1 MSGTDELL
9 PIGVLAR
16 SLGISESTIRR
27 MEAAGLL
34 TPAMKSDSSSYRYYD
49 SGNISRIIEILTLKS
64 FGVQYA
70 EMREHFDH
78 PGDYTLLYQ
87 SLLDKQRAL
96 SHQIDRLRRRLR
108 ADGDNLVEFLEY
120 RSAYCYTREVE
131 LVPDLPAFS
140 EVAQQLQFDAIKKKL
155 PISYTLPIMIITD
168 CRDFREFDETRKQP
182 LTFCLPLVKQTEGKD
197 IRLFPG
203 RKALSVH
210 LSTPMNNFPDLIR
223 RVSEVFR
230 ARGLRQNGVMTVGY
244 DVGSYMGQNIPI
256 DATVLHALIPY
267 ETDTTE
273 NGAE

>member
-1 MSGTDELL
+1 MSGADDLL

-34 TPAMKSDSSSYRYYD
+34 TPAMKSDASNYRYYD
-49 SGNISRIIEILTLKS
+49 SGNISHIIEILTLKS

-70 EMREHFDH
+70 EMRDHFDH

-96 SHQIDRLRRRLR
+96 NRQIDRLRRRLR
-108 ADGDNLVEFLEY
+108 ADADNLVEFLEY
-120 RSAYCYTREVE
+120 SDAYGYTRQAEI
-131 LVPDLPAFS
+131 VPDLPAFS
-140 EVAQQLQFDAIKKKL
+140 ELAQKLQFDAIKKKL
-155 PISYTLPIMIITD
+155 PVSYTRPIMIITE
-168 CRDFREFDETRKQP
+168 CEDFREFDVTRKQP
-182 LTFCLPLVKQTEGKD
+182 LTFCLPLMKKAEGKD

-203 RKALSVH
+203 RKALAVH
-210 LSTPMNNFPDLIR
+210 LSTPMNNFPALIR
-223 RVSEVFR
+223 RVSDIFQ
-230 ARGLRQNGVMTVGY
+230 ARGLRQNGVMTVTY